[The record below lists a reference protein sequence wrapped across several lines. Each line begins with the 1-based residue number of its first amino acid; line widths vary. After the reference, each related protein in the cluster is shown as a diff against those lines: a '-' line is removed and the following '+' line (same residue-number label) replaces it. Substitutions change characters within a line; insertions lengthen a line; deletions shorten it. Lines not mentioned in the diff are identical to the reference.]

1 KRLDDNASVLLAAY
15 RASAAELE
23 GGRVVE
29 PAAEWLLDN
38 YHVVEEQVRQIRD
51 DLPPG
56 FYRQLP
62 KLSDGPFAGYPRVLG
77 LAWAFVA
84 HTDSNFDPDS
94 LRRFISAYQ
103 SVQVLTIGELWA
115 VAITLRIVLIENLR
129 RLADEIS
136 VGRRARSDADELANR
151 LLSPGAERTAL
162 DMDVLTRSRG
172 PLSEMFAAQLSKRLR
187 DQDPR
192 ETPAL
197 AWLQE
202 RLGEQGSSKDQVVQ
216 QAQQRQGASNVSVR
230 NVITS
235 MRLISDIDWADW
247 FESVSLVDERL
258 REASAFGD
266 MDFATRDLYRKAIEH
281 LARGAHMTEVQVAQ
295 AAIKAAAAATAGA
308 GDDDAERVGDP
319 GYHLLAQGRSAL
331 EARIGYAPPWRLQLN
346 RWVIG
351 RGIAGYIGAILCTT
365 ALLTALALWALWSP
379 GLAIGSVALFLI
391 LALPPVTELA
401 TTLLNRIIIWNF
413 GAAVLPGLDLTRNVP
428 ERYRTLIAV
437 PTL

>member
-1 KRLDDNASVLLAAY
+1 
-15 RASAAELE
+15 
-23 GGRVVE
+23 
-29 PAAEWLLDN
+29 
-38 YHVVEEQVRQIRD
+38 VEEQVRQIRD

-62 KLSDGPFAGYPRVLG
+62 KLATGPFAGYPRVFG
-77 LAWAFVA
+77 LTWAFIA
-84 HTDSNFDPDS
+84 HTDSNFDPDA

-115 VAITLRIVLIENLR
+115 VAITLRILLVENLR
-129 RLADEIS
+129 RLADEIGT
-136 VGRRARSDADELANR
+136 GRKARNDADELANG
-151 LLSPGAERTAL
+151 LLRPGEARTAL
-162 DMDVLTRSRG
+162 EQDVTTRPHG
-172 PLSEMFAAQLSKRLR
+172 PLSVMFAAQLSKRLR
-187 DQDPR
+187 DRDPR

-202 RLGEQGSSKDQVVQ
+202 RLGEQGSSRDEVVQ
-216 QAQQRQGASNVSVR
+216 QAQQLQGAANVSVR

-258 REASAFGD
+258 RDASAFGD

-319 GYHLLAQGRSAL
+319 GYHLLAHGRSAL

-346 RWVIG
+346 
-351 RGIAGYIGAILCTT
+351 
-365 ALLTALALWALWSP
+365 
-379 GLAIGSVALFLI
+379 
-391 LALPPVTELA
+391 
-401 TTLLNRIIIWNF
+401 
-413 GAAVLPGLDLTRNVP
+413 
-428 ERYRTLIAV
+428 
-437 PTL
+437 